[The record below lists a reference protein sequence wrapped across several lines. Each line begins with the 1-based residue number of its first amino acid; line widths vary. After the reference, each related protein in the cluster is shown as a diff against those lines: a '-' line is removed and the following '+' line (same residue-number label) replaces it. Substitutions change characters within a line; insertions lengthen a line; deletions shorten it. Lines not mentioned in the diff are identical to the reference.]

1 MSPPA
6 RVPPEPFVRP
16 EIVHCSSGQRSPASR
31 TVERV
36 MHNLPSLRL
45 PERPTVL
52 RAALVGAVIVATTV
66 LLIELTNR
74 YVVHLPNPPIIY
86 LLTVVYTAFRL
97 GLPGG
102 LAGGAVSLLYATQ
115 FFAQPGVPFQYTSDN
130 LGRLVVLFAVTP
142 VMAVMVGRLR
152 AQSDR
157 QVAAMRELSEVDPL
171 TGIANRRAFVR
182 DGERDLP
189 RAHRLGISMAVVAVD
204 IDHFKQVNDTY
215 GHAIGDVVLRTF
227 AERLRQAIRDIDVL
241 ARIGG
246 EEFALILP
254 GTDAQAAVMAT
265 ERIRAHLNE
274 APITTARGKLRVT
287 ASFGVALAHT
297 TEDLAAVLV
306 RADEALYQA
315 KSRGRDRVV
324 LAAPTTSVGAEPVR
338 TAAARRPS
346 VAPAPV
352 AIGR

>member
-1 MSPPA
+1 
-6 RVPPEPFVRP
+6 
-16 EIVHCSSGQRSPASR
+16 
-31 TVERV
+31 
-36 MHNLPSLRL
+36 MHNLPALRL

-66 LLIELTNR
+66 LLIDLTNR
-74 YVVHLPNPPIIY
+74 YVVHIPNPPVIY
-86 LLTVVYTAFRL
+86 LLAVVYTAFRL

-102 LAGGAVSLLYATQ
+102 LAGGAISLLYASQ
-115 FFAQPGVPFQYTSDN
+115 FLAQPGLPFHYTSDN

-142 VMAVMVGRLR
+142 VMAIMVGRLR

-157 QVAAMRELSEVDPL
+157 QVAAMRELAEVDPL
-171 TGIANRRAFVR
+171 TGIANRRVFLR

-204 IDHFKQVNDTY
+204 IDRFKQVNDTY
-215 GHAIGDVVLRTF
+215 GHAIGDVVLRTV

-241 ARIGG
+241 ARTGG

-254 GTDAQAAVMAT
+254 GTDARAAVIAT

-274 APITTARGKLRVT
+274 APIATARGALRVT

-306 RADEALYQA
+306 RADEALYLA
-315 KSRGRDRVV
+315 KSTGRDRVV
-324 LAAPTTSVGAEPVR
+324 LAVPTTGVGTEPARATVSR
-338 TAAARRPS
+338 RQSAAS
-346 VAPAPV
+346 APV